1 MKAGKTKQ
9 LLSALMAV
17 LLLFCAFPALAEYDP
32 THPEELSG
40 EDLTASAVILI
51 NADTGNVVF
60 EKNADMS
67 MFPASTTK
75 IMTTLV
81 ALEMM
86 QNNEEA
92 LRQICYVS
100 ESAVNLASDESSARL
115 KAGDQVPVIDLLYG
129 AMLPSG
135 NDAANAIAENLGG
148 TADFVARMNQKARE
162 LGCTSTQFVN
172 PHGLHDERHYTTARD
187 MARIAQY
194 AMQNPL
200 FRQIISASTHAM
212 AGANRTVSN
221 RNDFINA
228 NKTDRYYVYGTGIK
242 TGSTSA
248 AGSCF
253 VGSATKDGINLISVV
268 FGSSNDLARY
278 TDTMKLMEYGFSQ
291 FLSIT
296 IAELYLET
304 PRVID
309 IARFD
314 LDDPLV
320 GRLTLNLQTT
330 PDSSSVKPFVL
341 SQHEKAEWI
350 QQFYRRTI
358 TEFSRD
364 LVAPIEAGEVMGTLT
379 YYQEDGTPVIYEL
392 VASRSIAVRA
402 NAYPTLDE
410 IITAAENDPSPFPR
424 ITFELVFKFVLLP
437 IAALVLLIVGLKK
450 LCPLLRHKRRPQAFK
465 PKGRYYQ

>member
-410 IITAAENDPSPFPR
+410 IITSAENDPSPFPR